1 MALQTIP
8 NDVYVDGNLSSKTF
22 TPASGSIGNSGIA
35 ALAGIAAT
43 KLQKRTYANHAQ
55 VHGSAATSQR
65 IVIHRVKGATG
76 TINSFKCLTSV
87 QCVGAATISVQLKK
101 NGSNILSSAT
111 VLDSTSPANFVIEDA
126 AGFTSQALVQ
136 GDVLEADITATAGG
150 GTLGQGFYCVA
161 EIDEDAV

>member
-43 KLQKRTYANHAQ
+43 KLQKRTYADHAQ
-55 VHGSAATSQR
+55 VHGSAATTQR

-76 TINSFKCLTSV
+76 TINSFKCLSSV
-87 QCVGAATISVQLKK
+87 LNIGAATISVQLKK

-111 VLDSTSPANFVIEDA
+111 VLDTSNTAFIAEDA

>member
-1 MALQTIP
+1 MALTP
-8 NDVYVDGNLSSKTF
+8 LASDLHVVGNLSAQTF
-22 TPASGSIGNSGIA
+22 TPPSGSITNASVV
-35 ALAGIAAT
+35 ALAGIAAS
-43 KLQKRTYANHAQ
+43 KLQKRTYAQYAQ
-55 VHGSAATSQR
+55 LHGTAATTVR

-87 QCVGAATISVQLKK
+87 LNIGAATISVQLKK

-111 VLDSTSPANFVIEDA
+111 VLDTGNTAFIAEDA
-126 AGFTSQALVQ
+126 AGFTSSALVA
-136 GDVLEADITATAGG
+136 GDVLEVDITATAGG